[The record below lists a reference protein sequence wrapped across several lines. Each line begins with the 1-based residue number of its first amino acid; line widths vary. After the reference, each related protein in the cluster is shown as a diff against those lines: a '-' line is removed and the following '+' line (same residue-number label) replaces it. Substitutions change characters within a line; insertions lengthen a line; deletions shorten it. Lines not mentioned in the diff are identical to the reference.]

1 MSQLYEIF
9 IIKSFNVPLAAQHAG
24 PPSLR
29 RKAAFAGPAAPESPP
44 WREVPPSQR
53 PERHAKIEQRYIK
66 IVNLVEIGALNRAGA
81 SDRHFG
87 RRARKRERRHI
98 CRYRKYP
105 PKNLDLRIGPVIFAE
120 KNMIRN
126 FNIQAWWWRSL
137 TLVDNECGSVRV

>member
-1 MSQLYEIF
+1 MKRLPIRYLEFILSFKLPKTKGVIKIFQKYE
-9 IIKSFNVPLAAQHAG
+9 
-24 PPSLR
+24 
-29 RKAAFAGPAAPESPP
+29 
-44 WREVPPSQR
+44 
-53 PERHAKIEQRYIK
+53 K

-81 SDRHFG
+81 SDRLFDG
-87 RRARKRERRHI
+87 RARKRGGRHI

-105 PKNLDLRIGPVIFAE
+105 PKNLDLRIGPAIFAE

>member
-1 MSQLYEIF
+1 MFLLQ
-9 IIKSFNVPLAAQHAG
+9 FNMPDRLPRSGRPRLQVR
-24 PPSLR
+24 PPRNPRL
-29 RKAAFAGPAAPESPP
+29 GGGG
-44 WREVPPSQR
+44 VPPSQR

-81 SDRHFG
+81 SDRLFDE
-87 RRARKRERRHI
+87 RARKRGGRHI

-105 PKNLDLRIGPVIFAE
+105 PKNLDLRIGPAIFAE
-120 KNMIRN
+120 KNMILN